1 MTVINIAARAEQGKR
16 AMNCITIDKPAPTV
30 VESSSDFITF
40 LLGQIRCAEL
50 RARIAA
56 NELRATA
63 VALAG
68 GLIGAEDAIAMLG
81 EAGLDFIV
89 TGASSE

>member
-1 MTVINIAARAEQGKR
+1 
-16 AMNCITIDKPAPTV
+16 MNCITIDKPAPTV

-56 NELRATA
+56 NELKATA
-63 VALAG
+63 VALSA
-68 GLIGAEDAIAMLG
+68 GLISAESALLHLHEIGAVELG
-81 EAGLDFIV
+81 DDNDK
-89 TGASSE
+89 

>member
-1 MTVINIAARAEQGKR
+1 MTT
-16 AMNCITIDKPAPTV
+16 ITITKPISTAIEP
-30 VESSSDFITF
+30 SSDFITF

-50 RARIAA
+50 RARVAA

-68 GLIGAEDAIAMLG
+68 GLIDAPTALAMLD
-81 EAGLDFIV
+81 ETGLLPLV
-89 TGASSE
+89 EGSS

>member
-1 MTVINIAARAEQGKR
+1 MTT
-16 AMNCITIDKPAPTV
+16 ITITKPEPTPTV
-30 VESSSDFITF
+30 TEPSSAFANFVLS
-40 LLGQIRCAEL
+40 QIRCAEL

-63 VALAG
+63 VALSG
-68 GLIGAEDAIAMLG
+68 GLIGGEDAIGMLA
-81 EAGLDFIV
+81 EVGLDFIV